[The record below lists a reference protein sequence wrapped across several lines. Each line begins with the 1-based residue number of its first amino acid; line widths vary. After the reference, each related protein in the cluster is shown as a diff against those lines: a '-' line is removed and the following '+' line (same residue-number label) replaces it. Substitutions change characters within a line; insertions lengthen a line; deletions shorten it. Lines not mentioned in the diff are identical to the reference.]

1 MLVDFSRFDFDF
13 MLQARR
19 HCGEGLAVD
28 VYSRLLHAGQHWDE
42 RKVNVVIYLQQT
54 AFFDL
59 PAKRARKP
67 AGDIGRFRHVA
78 TQFRS
83 EEHTSELQS
92 HSDLVCRLLLEKKKK
107 KKNIN

>member
-28 VYSRLLHAGQHWDE
+28 VYSRLLHACQHWDE

-54 AFFDL
+54 TFFDL

-78 TQFRS
+78 AQFQA
-83 EEHTSELQS
+83 EPPQS
-92 HSDLVCRLLLEKKKK
+92 DVWQPMR
-107 KKNIN
+107 